1 MPSRDEDLKIKKIEA
16 VARLAETKGAN
27 LQGFIRDF
35 YSHVPSSDI
44 LPRPAKDLYGAALSL
59 WQFAQQRE
67 PGRAKLRIVDAATW
81 KGTGAVVEI
90 VNDDMPFLVDSIT
103 AALAGQGIAVN
114 LVIHPILG
122 VRRGSKGKLLDLAE
136 TGADRAGAG
145 RNESFMHV
153 EIAEPRKRLG
163 EIAPLL
169 EAALVDVRAAV
180 EDWRKMRDRL
190 AAIADD
196 LRREPPALPA
206 EEIEEDAA
214 FLTWLDDDNFTFLGY
229 REYRFAPPKA
239 RSRKNADL
247 TLTDGLGILRDP
259 AYSVFDGLRD
269 FAALPPDVQDFLR
282 HPRLLVITK
291 SNRRSTVHRSAY
303 MDAIGVKTYGADGTV
318 TGLKLF
324 VGLFTSVA
332 YSRYP
337 RSIPLLRRKVARVIE
352 RAGFPPASHDG
363 KALLHILDTYPRDEL
378 FQISEDALLEIALGV
393 LNLQERQ
400 RIALFVRR
408 DAFDRFVSCFVYV
421 PRERYNT
428 ALRQRFGVILEQA
441 YGGKIASFS
450 TQLDD
455 SVLARVHFLIRIQ
468 PGKAADPDA
477 SAVERDLVEAAR
489 TWADRFDEALIA
501 AEGLEK
507 GVELL
512 NRYGE
517 AFPTSY
523 RETFPAATAVEDIEH
538 IEAVRKGAPLALA
551 LYGGG
556 GAGLGLK
563 LYHPGHPIPLSDILP
578 MLEHL
583 GLQAITE
590 VPHEI
595 VSGNQTVWMQD
606 FSLSSRGGIEIDV
619 ARDRTRFEEAFARI
633 RADEAESD
641 GFNRLILGAGLG
653 WRQVVVLRLYAKV
666 LRQAGNAFSQAYMED
681 TLSRYPAIA
690 AQLVGLFETKFDPT
704 LKDRD
709 RALAAAEKKLEA
721 ALDRVENL
729 DEDRIIRSFLT
740 LIRKSLRTNYYQ
752 KGADRRAKP
761 YLSVK
766 LASREIE
773 LLPLPRPLVEIYVY
787 SPRMEGCHLR
797 GGKVARGGIRWSDR
811 KEDFRTEI
819 LGLMKAQMVKNA
831 VIVPVGSKGGFVVKR
846 PPAPRDALMAEVVEC
861 YKTLMRGLLDLTDN
875 IVGAKVV
882 PPKNTVRHDGDD
894 PYLVVAADKGTATFS
909 DIANGISADYGFWL
923 DDAFASG
930 GSAGYDHKAMG
941 ITARGAWEAVKRHF
955 REIGTDIQTTDFT
968 VVGVGDMSGDVFG
981 NGMLLSR
988 HIELL
993 GAFNHLH
1000 IFLDP
1005 NPDPAKAWAE
1015 RKRLFDLP
1023 RSSWGDYDRGLISKG
1038 GGIFERSLKSIPLS
1052 PEMRARLGTEASQMA
1067 PPDLIQ
1073 ALLKAPVDLLW
1084 FGGIGTY
1091 IKASAETNADAG
1103 DRANDAL
1110 RIDASAIGAKV
1121 VGEGANLAVTQ
1132 RARIEYALGGG
1143 RINSDAIDNSAGVDT
1158 SDHEVNIKILLN
1170 GVVASGSMSLKQRDK
1185 LLGDMTDEVGQL
1197 VLRDNYLQTLAL
1209 TLAESQGADRLDE
1222 QSRLMREMERDGRLD
1237 RAVEYLPDDKALAA
1251 RAASGKSLTRPE
1263 LAVLLAY
1270 VKNNLAHDLVETDL
1284 PDDPRLEADLI
1295 AYFPK
1300 ALVKR
1305 QKPEIERH
1313 RLRREI
1319 IATVAANDLVNH
1331 CGITFVE
1338 EMRERSGRGPGDVVR
1353 AYTIVRGVF
1362 DLEAVWAAIDMLDN
1376 KVPAALQTELH
1387 RASERLIAR
1396 AVGWFLRAGKPLDI
1410 KARIDEFHAGI
1421 AKLAEQIPALLPAEE
1436 RIQLDRRIAALVEK
1450 GAPKSLALKAT
1461 RLNFL
1466 ISSVDIVRLSLDSGL
1481 DLIELARG
1489 FYEIGDRFSLDTMRH
1504 AARSLRADT
1513 TWRKLAIEALLEDL
1527 YGHQAKLTAQA
1538 FAEGGSKNLNKWI
1551 ESRGR
1556 DLDHLAGVVQEIKA
1570 AANPDLAKLTV
1581 ANRQLRAMTG
1591 S

>member
-1 MPSRDEDLKIKKIEA
+1 MPSRDEDLKVKKIEA
-16 VARLAETKGAN
+16 VARLAGAKGEA
-27 LQGFIRDF
+27 LQRFIRDF
-35 YSHVPSSDI
+35 YSHVPPSDI
-44 LPRPAKDLYGAALSL
+44 LPRREKDLYGAALSL

-67 PGRAKLRIVDAATW
+67 PGQAKLRVLDAPEWNAT
-81 KGTGAVVEI
+81 GPVLEI
-90 VNDDMPFLVDSIT
+90 VNDDMPFLVDSVS
-103 AALAGQGIAVN
+103 AALVGQGFTVN

-122 VRRGSKGKLLDLAE
+122 VKRGAKGKLLDLPGTGAE
-136 TGADRAGAG
+136 TT
-145 RNESFMHV
+145 ESFMHV
-153 EIAEPRKRLG
+153 EIGEPRDRKRLEG
-163 EIAPLL
+163 LVPPL
-169 EAALVDVRAAV
+169 EAVLADVRAAV

-190 AAIADD
+190 AAITDG
-196 LRREPPALPA
+196 LRREPPALSAA
-206 EEIEEDAA
+206 EVEEDAA
-214 FLTWLDDDNFTFLGY
+214 FLTWLDDDHFTFLGY
-229 REYRFAPPKA
+229 REYRFAPSKRRSGKA
-239 RSRKNADL
+239 AD
-247 TLTDGLGILRDP
+247 LTDGLGILRDP

-269 FAALPPDVQDFLR
+269 FGALPPEVQDFLR

-291 SNRRSTVHRSAY
+291 SNRRSTVHRAAY
-303 MDAIGVKTYGADGTV
+303 MDAIGVKTYGPDGSV

-324 VGLFTSVA
+324 IGLFTSVA

-337 RSIPLLRRKVARVIE
+337 RSIPLLRQKVARVME

-378 FQISEDALLEIALGV
+378 FQISEDALLDIALGV

-421 PRERYNT
+421 PRDRYNT
-428 ALRQRFGVILEQA
+428 ALRQRFGAILEEA

-455 SVLARVHFLIRIQ
+455 SILARVHFLLRTK
-468 PGKAADPDA
+468 PGKTTDPDTA
-477 SAVERDLVEAAR
+477 KVEANLVDAAR
-489 TWADRFDEALIA
+489 TWNDRFGDALVG
-501 AEGLEK
+501 AEGPEK
-507 GVELL
+507 GAELFA
-512 NRYGE
+512 RYGE

-523 RETFPAATAVEDIEH
+523 REAFPATTAVEDIEH
-538 IEAVRKGAPLALA
+538 IEALRRGAPLALA
-551 LYGGG
+551 LYGSGA
-556 GAGLGLK
+556 AGLGLK
-563 LYHPGHPIPLSDILP
+563 LYHPARPIPLSDILP

-606 FSLSSRGGIEIDV
+606 FSLRGRGDLAIDV
-619 ARDRTRFEEAFARI
+619 ARDRARFEEAFARI
-633 RADEAESD
+633 RAGEAESD
-641 GFNRLILGAGLG
+641 GFNRLVLAAGLD

-681 TLSRYPAIA
+681 TLAHYPAIA
-690 AQLVGLFETKFDPT
+690 AGLVGLFETKFDPA

-709 RALAAAEKKLEA
+709 RALATAEKKLEA

-740 LIRKSLRTNYYQ
+740 LIRKSLRTNFYQ
-752 KGADRRAKP
+752 KGADRRSKP

-773 LLPLPRPLVEIYVY
+773 LLPLPRPLYEIYVY

-831 VIVPVGSKGGFVVKR
+831 VIVPVGSKGGFVVKQ
-846 PPAPRDALMAEVVEC
+846 PPATRDALMAEVVEC

-875 IVGAKVV
+875 IVGAKLV
-882 PPKNTVRHDGDD
+882 PPRNTVRHDGDD

-909 DIANGISADYGFWL
+909 DIANGVSADYGFWL
-923 DDAFASG
+923 GDAFASG

-955 REIGTDIQTTDFT
+955 REIGTDIQTTNFT
-968 VVGVGDMSGDVFG
+968 VAGVGDMSGDVFG

-988 HIELL
+988 HIELI

-1023 RSSWGDYDRGLISKG
+1023 RSSWADYDRTLISKG
-1038 GGIFERSLKSIPLS
+1038 GGVFERSLKSIPLS
-1052 PEMRARLGTEASQMA
+1052 PEMRARLQTDATQMT
-1067 PPDLIQ
+1067 PPDLIR
-1073 ALLKAPVDLLW
+1073 ALLKASVDLLW

-1091 IKASAETNADAG
+1091 IKASSETNADAG

-1110 RIDASAIGAKV
+1110 RIDANTIGAKV

-1132 RARIEYALGGG
+1132 RARIEYALNGG

-1158 SDHEVNIKILLN
+1158 SDHEVNIKILTN
-1170 GVVASGSMSLKQRDK
+1170 GVVASGGMTLKQRDK
-1185 LLGDMTDEVGQL
+1185 LLGDMTEEVGQL

-1222 QSRLMREMERDGRLD
+1222 QSRLMREMERQGRLD

-1251 RAASGKSLTRPE
+1251 RAAAGKSLTRPE

-1300 ALVKR
+1300 ALAKR
-1305 QKPEIERH
+1305 QRPEIERH

-1319 IATVAANDLVNH
+1319 ISTVAANDLVNH

-1338 EMRERSGRGPGDVVR
+1338 EMEERSGKGPGDVVR
-1353 AYTIVRGVF
+1353 AYTITRGVF
-1362 DLEAVWAAIDMLDN
+1362 DLEAVWSAIDALDN
-1376 KVPAALQTELH
+1376 KVPAAVQTELH
-1387 RASERLIAR
+1387 RASERLVAR
-1396 AVGWFLRAGKPLDI
+1396 AVGWFLRSSKPLDI
-1410 KARIDEFHAGI
+1410 KARIEEFRPGI
-1421 AKLAEQIPALLPAEE
+1421 TKLADQISALLPPEE
-1436 RIQLDRRIAALVEK
+1436 RGELDRRVAELVEK
-1450 GAPKSLALKAT
+1450 GAPKALALKAA

-1466 ISSVDIVRLSLDSGL
+1466 ISSLDIVRLSLDSGF
-1481 DLIELARG
+1481 DLIDLARG
-1489 FYEIGDRFSLDTMRH
+1489 FYEIGHRFSLDTMRQ
-1504 AARSLRADT
+1504 AARGLRADT
-1513 TWRKLAIEALLEDL
+1513 TWRKLAVEALLEDL
-1527 YGHQAKLTAQA
+1527 YGHQAKLAAQA
-1538 FAEGGSKNLNKWI
+1538 FSEGGAKALGKWI
-1551 ESRGR
+1551 EARSR
-1556 DLDHLAGVVQEIKA
+1556 DLDHLAGLVQEIKA
-1570 AANPDLAKLTV
+1570 TANPDLAMLTV

-1591 S
+1591 